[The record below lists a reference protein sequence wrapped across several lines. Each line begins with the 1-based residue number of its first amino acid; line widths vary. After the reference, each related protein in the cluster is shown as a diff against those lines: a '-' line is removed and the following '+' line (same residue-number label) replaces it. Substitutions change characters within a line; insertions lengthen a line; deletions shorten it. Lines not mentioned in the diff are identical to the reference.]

1 MYKRKFHKAGV
12 KGPEG
17 KILLAYTRMEFPV
30 QNGKFHNQVEYT
42 EVFASVMGKNSA
54 QTKWYS
60 GFI

>member
-1 MYKRKFHKAGV
+1 MT
-12 KGPEG
+12 EG